1 MNRFLIRNIIPKL
14 RTYLS
19 SLVIDPNNQDI
30 DIFQNVIEWKDLLQQ
45 SHLGM
50 NCSCSLMYRCIVTS
64 RILPQVLVCFVH
76 CFSPSW
82 HHRYTLV
89 HTPSVS
95 LNDLYLWLHT
105 WLELF
110 PQELFENQIILAQF
124 GIAWDMINDQL
135 DGIETKDT
143 ADIVL
148 GKEMRPL
155 SSYVQT
161 YRYEDIITNLIKQNK
176 QTQILVCCL
185 LLEKSWCCL

>member
-1 MNRFLIRNIIPKL
+1 M
-14 RTYLS
+14 
-19 SLVIDPNNQDI
+19 
-30 DIFQNVIEWKDLLQQ
+30 
-45 SHLGM
+45 
-50 NCSCSLMYRCIVTS
+50 
-64 RILPQVLVCFVH
+64 
-76 CFSPSW
+76 
-82 HHRYTLV
+82 
-89 HTPSVS
+89 
-95 LNDLYLWLHT
+95 NDLYLWLHT

-148 GKEMRPL
+148 GKETRPL

-176 QTQILVCCL
+176 QTQILVCSL